1 MSILNFEQL
10 HAWSCNQH
18 PQGYTENLKTKSMI
32 KNKINISRRT
42 LILTH
47 DTLSN
52 SLTLLINQTSLKDDV
67 KKHCRL
73 GLKVFGIIL
82 ADLKYDT
89 GTHLLMEKEF
99 DLFFARFPAKYYNE
113 KRENRKWV
121 CVYTVAKNIE
131 SCIRAN
137 AIVNTTEDKP
147 ESNLI

>member
-1 MSILNFEQL
+1 MK
-10 HAWSCNQH
+10 
-18 PQGYTENLKTKSMI
+18 KTKV
-32 KNKINISRRT
+32 NYSREI

-47 DTLSN
+47 DALSN

-82 ADLKYDT
+82 ADLNYDT

-113 KRENRKWV
+113 KRENRKWI

-131 SCIRAN
+131 SCIKAN
-137 AIVNTTEDKP
+137 TIVSTPKDKA
-147 ESNLI
+147 ENILI